1 MSRLFLS
8 EKLRMET
15 PGQAMPAQG
24 GELGEGGGGSGRGD
38 GRRVLRLADAAY
50 AHQLLESGQT
60 TGKLLL
66 DTTL

>member
-1 MSRLFLS
+1 M
-8 EKLRMET
+8 KV
-15 PGQAMPAQG
+15 
-24 GELGEGGGGSGRGD
+24 GGGGSGRGD

-50 AHQLLESGQT
+50 AHQLLESGET

>member
-1 MSRLFLS
+1 
-8 EKLRMET
+8 
-15 PGQAMPAQG
+15 MPAL
-24 GELGEGGGGSGRGD
+24 GELGEGGGGGSGRGD

-50 AHQLLESGQT
+50 AHQLLESGET